1 MEIFNKDIR
10 ELTFVAFDL
19 ETTGLFPITSGIIE
33 IGAVKFTL
41 DGEISR
47 YQALVNPEML
57 ISESSFLIHGITQ
70 EMVINQP
77 TIEKVLPDF
86 LDYIKDTVLI
96 AHNAVFDV
104 SFISYSLVHHG
115 FEIPKNFVLDTRTLA
130 KSLVDAPDFK
140 LITLTK
146 FFDIPYTTFHRAVND
161 AEYCKNVFI
170 NLMKVLSK
178 ERSIN
183 LEIISIYNKPLQFS
197 IISKD
202 KNNSME
208 LPEMYRPLREAIHES
223 SVVKISYKRF
233 NGEITSREITPIN
246 FLKLKNKLYLE
257 AFCHLRGERRTFKL
271 SKILNMSVV

>member
-1 MEIFNKDIR
+1 LEIFNQDIR
-10 ELTFVAFDL
+10 DLEFVAFDL
-19 ETTGLFPITSGIIE
+19 ETTGLFPITSAIIE
-33 IGAVKFTL
+33 IGAVKFNL
-41 DGEISR
+41 NGEISR
-47 YQALVNPEML
+47 YQALVNPE
-57 ISESSFLIHGITQ
+57 IPITQSSFLIHGIT
-70 EMVINQP
+70 EDMVEGKP

-86 LDYIKDTVLI
+86 LDFIKDTVLI
-96 AHNAVFDV
+96 AHNATFDV
-104 SFISYSLVHHG
+104 SFISYSLVQHG
-115 FEIPKNFVLDTRTLA
+115 FEIPKNLVLDTRTLA

-140 LITLTK
+140 LGTLTK
-146 FFDIPYTTFHRAVND
+146 FFDIPFTTFHRAVND

-170 NLMKVLSK
+170 NLMEILSR

-183 LEIISIYNKPLQFS
+183 MDIISIYNKPIQFN

-202 KNNSME
+202 KNNSLE

-271 SKILNMSVV
+271 SKILNMSI